1 MSLETVWFE
10 WTLSLLFSEC
20 YGSYSNVLTQ
30 TFVHS
35 YSVVGYVASAG
46 HGIAA
51 AITGDEKDL
60 QRARRACAT
69 STKSTL
75 VTVGAIAGGMVGGPV
90 GAAAGAGLGSVAGQ
104 CSEKGIN
111 HANDK
116 EFQTNG
122 GTYHDFDAEN
132 FIGEIAINSALG
144 GLSAGTTATVGKS
157 AARKAVGDSLKNQ
170 AVTGGVKRYAAK
182 RDMERV
188 TK

>member
-1 MSLETVWFE
+1 M
-10 WTLSLLFSEC
+10 
-20 YGSYSNVLTQ
+20 
-30 TFVHS
+30 
-35 YSVVGYVASAG
+35 
-46 HGIAA
+46 
-51 AITGDEKDL
+51 
-60 QRARRACAT
+60 
-69 STKSTL
+69 
-75 VTVGAIAGGMVGGPV
+75 TVGAIAGGMVGGPV
-90 GAAAGAGLGSVAGQ
+90 GAAAGAGLGSAAGQ

-122 GTYHDFDAEN
+122 GTYHDFDVGN
-132 FIGEIAINSALG
+132 FIGEIAIDSTLG
-144 GLSAGTTATVGKS
+144 GLGAGTTATVGKS